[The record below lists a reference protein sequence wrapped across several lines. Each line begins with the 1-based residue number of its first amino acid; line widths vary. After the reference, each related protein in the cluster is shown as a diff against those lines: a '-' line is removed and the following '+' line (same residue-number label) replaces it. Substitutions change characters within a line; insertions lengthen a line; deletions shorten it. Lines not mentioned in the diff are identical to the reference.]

1 MWFLIGILDK
11 LSLHIPLGFQY
22 DTCQKQVRSLVAE
35 EWGLSYRGLNE
46 WGLSYRGLNKY
57 PYTTIEKGIWN
68 HNAGNYLGR
77 YVKPWVKAF
86 IIVGITLGAPPLGRT
101 KIPAPLDDETL
112 STKTYIQDLA

>member
-1 MWFLIGILDK
+1 MWFLIGIPDK

-35 EWGLSYRGLNE
+35 EWGLSYRGLN
-46 WGLSYRGLNKY
+46 NY
-57 PYTTIEKGIWN
+57 PYTIIIKGIWN

-77 YVKPWVKAF
+77 YVKPWVEALR
-86 IIVGITLGAPPLGRT
+86 VGITLGAPPLGRT
-101 KIPAPLDDETL
+101 KIPAPPDDETL